1 MSTTQEKKPTI
12 PTNHVS
18 IMDKKCSVD
27 VDDILNQ
34 DCELVLFELPK
45 GFDKSLLSKMTIKN
59 FKKNGKEMK
68 LLDNFKG
75 ICFDEQNPLTKQSL
89 IMVNDSKKEKIV
101 LKPVDRYV
109 KVFETFDIAMPN
121 EDSIMKRPLK
131 YKQEKKIK
139 AQKSSAKK
147 SKKDK

>member
-139 AQKSSAKK
+139 AQKNSAKK
-147 SKKDK
+147 SKKE

>member
-1 MSTTQEKKPTI
+1 
-12 PTNHVS
+12 
-18 IMDKKCSVD
+18 
-27 VDDILNQ
+27 
-34 DCELVLFELPK
+34 
-45 GFDKSLLSKMTIKN
+45 
-59 FKKNGKEMK
+59 MK

>member
-27 VDDILNQ
+27 VDDILNE

>member
-27 VDDILNQ
+27 VDDILNE
-34 DCELVLFELPK
+34 DCEFVLFELPK

-59 FKKNGKEMK
+59 FKKSGKEMK

-139 AQKSSAKK
+139 AQKSSAEK

>member
-27 VDDILNQ
+27 VDDILNE
-34 DCELVLFELPK
+34 DCEFVLFELPK

-59 FKKNGKEMK
+59 LKKRGKEMK